1 MLKVAE
7 TAVVFSEIPGETTL
21 ALSLSGC
28 PCRCPGC
35 HSQYLWSDVGEVLT
49 EKLLDEMIAQNRGE
63 ITCLCFLGG
72 DGDTD
77 GIRTLADHLRKE
89 YPALRVGWY
98 SGRSVLPKGLDISL
112 FDYIK
117 LGPYL
122 AHLGSLTSP
131 TTNQRLY
138 RITGSVMEDITPLFW
153 TK

>member
-7 TAVVFSEIPGETTL
+7 TTVVFSEIPGETTL

-35 HSQYLWSDVGEVLT
+35 HSKYLWADVGEVLT
-49 EKLLDEMIAQNRGE
+49 EKLLDEMIARNRGE

-77 GIRTLADHLRKE
+77 GIRTLAGYLRKE

-122 AHLGSLTSP
+122 AHLGPLTA
-131 TTNQRLY
+131 TNTNQRLY
-138 RITGSVMEDITPLFW
+138 RISGSRMEDITPLFW